1 MRLPLFLMKERKK
14 MKRRGKIGRTLRR
27 LAKKII
33 RRKAKKRG
41 LRIMYAKG
49 RKMKKINRPKLQTHG
64 IMVGV

>member
-1 MRLPLFLMKERKK
+1 MSRV
-14 MKRRGKIGRTLRR
+14 GRTLRK

-33 RRKAKKRG
+33 KRKARKRG

-49 RKMKKINRPKLQTHG
+49 RKMKSINRPRVSDHG

>member
-1 MRLPLFLMKERKK
+1 MS
-14 MKRRGKIGRTLRR
+14 KIGRTLKR

-33 RRKAKKRG
+33 KRKNRRRG

-49 RKMKKINRPKLQTHG
+49 RKMKRINRPRVSDHG

>member
-1 MRLPLFLMKERKK
+1 MRHPFFYEREDI

-33 RRKAKKRG
+33 KRKARKRG

-49 RKMKKINRPKLQTHG
+49 RKMKKINRPRIQTHG